1 MFQDISKQQEYLN
14 RIKHQAYHH
23 ILTDLPNRLYFLEKL
38 DEKII
43 KSDFNNEFAL
53 ILLDIDDF
61 KNINDSYGHKI
72 GDIVLI
78 EIVRMLSS
86 FYHHTF
92 IAHMSSD
99 EFAILMDGN
108 KEEIRE
114 QAENL
119 INHLHT
125 SIPIEH
131 NEVFLSI
138 SIGICLFPYDGVN
151 SEKLIQMADISLSE
165 AKRLGKNQY
174 VFYNDDLEY
183 RRVRKNWIEQHLNS
197 ALFNNEI
204 TVYYQPIVNPKT
216 KVITGLE
223 ALARWYH
230 PKEGAISPQEF
241 IDVAESS
248 GLIIPIGTYIVQM
261 ACQDLAEL
269 NKRGFENLFVSINL
283 SLKQLKHPD
292 FMPAVDQILQTY
304 GLNAKQIQFE
314 ITETVTL
321 QEDSDLIKTIGELKN
336 KQFRIAI
343 DDFGK
348 GFSSIGYLKHISV
361 DTLKIDKSYV
371 FHVLSDEKIAKLT
384 NAIIIM
390 GQLLHL
396 DIVVEGVETKEHLA
410 FINRFSNI
418 LAQGYYFSRPLPLEE
433 FIESSINRN

>member
-1 MFQDISKQQEYLN
+1 MLIEVARKL
-14 RIKHQAYHH
+14 KTLYHH
-23 ILTDLPNRLYFLEKL
+23 
-38 DEKII
+38 
-43 KSDFNNEFAL
+43 A
-53 ILLDIDDF
+53 
-61 KNINDSYGHKI
+61 
-72 GDIVLI
+72 
-78 EIVRMLSS
+78 
-86 FYHHTF
+86 F

-99 EFAILMDGN
+99 EFAIFMDGN
-108 KEEIRE
+108 KDEIKE
-114 QAENL
+114 QAENS

-183 RRVRKNWIEQHLNS
+183 RRVCKNWIEQHLNN

-204 TVYYQPIVNPKT
+204 TVHYQPIVNAKT
-216 KVITGLE
+216 KAIIGLE

-241 IDVAESS
+241 IDVAESN

-269 NKRGFENLFVSINL
+269 NKRGVGNLFVSINL

-304 GLNAKQIQFE
+304 GLNAKQIQFD

-433 FIESSINRN
+433 FIETSINRS